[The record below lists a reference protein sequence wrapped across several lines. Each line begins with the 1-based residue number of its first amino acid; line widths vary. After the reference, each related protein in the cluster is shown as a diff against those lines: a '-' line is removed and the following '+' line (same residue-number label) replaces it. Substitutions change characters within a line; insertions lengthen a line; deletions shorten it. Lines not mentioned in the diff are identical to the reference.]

1 MYEDE
6 DEIKSIFN
14 VREVKVLLRIV
25 FNPSARKVGWL
36 VRLRD
41 VRWETE
47 GGKRER
53 SAIRSPQKLERST
66 EVRFGNLWKRRWI
79 GYGL

>member
-1 MYEDE
+1 MVDDDN

-25 FNPSARKVGWL
+25 VKPSKGKLGRL
-36 VRLRD
+36 ERLRD

-53 SAIRSPQKLERST
+53 SALRSPRKLERS
-66 EVRFGNLWKRRWI
+66 K
-79 GYGL
+79 